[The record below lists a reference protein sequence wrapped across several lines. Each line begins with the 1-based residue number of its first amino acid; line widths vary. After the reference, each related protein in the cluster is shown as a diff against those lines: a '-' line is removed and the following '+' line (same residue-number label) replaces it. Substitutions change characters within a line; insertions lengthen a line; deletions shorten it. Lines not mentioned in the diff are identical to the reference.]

1 MVIDELP
8 KLEKIGDCYEEILH
22 HDTYNRLRPEVV
34 SKTRPILRELR
45 KIIVDFDFY
54 SFSVV

>member
-22 HDTYNRLRPEVV
+22 YDTYNRLRSEVV
-34 SKTRPILRELR
+34 SKTRPILQILG
-45 KIIVDFDFY
+45 KISGGFEY
-54 SFSVV
+54 S